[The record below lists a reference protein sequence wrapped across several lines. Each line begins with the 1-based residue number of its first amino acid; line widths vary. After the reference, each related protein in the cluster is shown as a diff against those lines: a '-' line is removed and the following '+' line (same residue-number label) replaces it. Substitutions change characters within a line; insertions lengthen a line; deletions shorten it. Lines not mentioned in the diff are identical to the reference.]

1 MINEF
6 DMPNKKLMNIKIY
19 EDDFILIKIAII
31 SSIQSISKNINN
43 LDLDNETKDKL
54 QNDIFKYKQLLSKL
68 EICKLYNEDI

>member
-31 SSIQSISKNINN
+31 SSIQNISKNINN